1 LLIES
6 RPSMREILSRQPM
19 FRGLSE
25 EELDRIA
32 QGCREVRAQKN
43 EMLFQKGDQAEG
55 MHVLVMGQVKLSL
68 PSPQGA
74 EKVVHVF
81 ESGSTFGEA
90 VMFLG
95 KAYPVSAQATQDSL
109 MILVSKRALLEAL
122 DASNMLCRKMMAS
135 LSIRLHELLEDMEA
149 CTLRTSTQ
157 RVACF
162 LLNLSPSREEKR
174 YEVLLPASKQTIA
187 SQLNLAPET
196 FSRVLG
202 NLAGAGLINVRGR
215 TITVLD
221 QAKLQSFVA

>member
-1 LLIES
+1 MLIES
-6 RPSMREILSRQPM
+6 LSSMREVLSRQPL
-19 FRGLSE
+19 FRGLSTD
-25 EELDRIA
+25 ELDLLA
-32 QGCREVRAQKN
+32 QGSREVRAQKN
-43 EMLFQKGDQAEG
+43 EILFQKGDEPEG
-55 MHVLVMGQVKLSL
+55 MHVLVMGQVKLCL

-90 VMFLG
+90 VVFLD
-95 KAYPVSAQATQDSL
+95 KTYPVSAQATQDSL
-109 MILVSKRALLEAL
+109 MVLVSKQALLEAL
-122 DASNMLCRKMMAS
+122 STSPMLSRKMLAS
-135 LSIRLHELLEDMEA
+135 LSIRLHELIEDMET

-162 LLNLSPSREEKR
+162 LLNLSPSSQEER
-174 YEVLLPASKQTIA
+174 YEILLPASKQTIA

-202 NLAGAGLINVRGR
+202 HLAGAGLISVKGR

-221 QAKLQSFVA
+221 QAKLRNFMV